1 MPAKTTQNFRADI
14 GQLLIVGFEGTEMS
28 PQLASLLST
37 IQPAGVILFA
47 RNIVGGEQ
55 THRLLRECQ
64 KCVSTPLFTCVDLE
78 GGQVD
83 RFRNA
88 IGPAPS
94 AADVFV
100 TGDRTLFRKHGRVIG
115 ENCRALG
122 FNVDFAPLLDLAF
135 EASRTVMS
143 SRAVSADPK
152 KVVGYVREFLRGL
165 SDAGVLGCGKHFPGL
180 GEGRLDSHHELPV
193 IRKTLQKMWGED
205 LVPYR
210 TLRRQ
215 LPFVMISHAAYPDVT
230 GDRAPASLSRKW
242 ITDILRKRIGYRGLV
257 ASDDME
263 MGAVLKFAPIEET
276 VVQHIRAGGDLV
288 LICHSEELITR
299 GYEALVRA
307 VEIDRRFRD
316 RIAESERRVRAL
328 KFKLFASSRKAAS
341 PSPQK
346 IERLSRALWEFGEEV
361 RLAAL
366 YRSQVSPQKTRANL
380 GHSAQRRS
388 ANPGR
393 CARRKTAPNEAERS

>member
-1 MPAKTTQNFRADI
+1 MDI
-14 GQLLIVGFEGTEMS
+14 GQLLVIGFDGTEIS
-28 PQLASLLST
+28 PRLASLLLK

-47 RNIVGGEQ
+47 RNITGAEQ

-64 KCVSTPLFTCVDLE
+64 KCVEPPLFTCVDLE

-83 RFRNA
+83 RFRSV

-94 AADVFV
+94 AADVFA
-100 TGDRTLFRKHGRVIG
+100 TGDRKLFRKHGRVIG
-115 ENCRALG
+115 GNCRALG
-122 FNVDFAPLLDLAF
+122 FNVDFAPVLDLAF

-152 KVVGYVREFLRGL
+152 EVVVYVHEFLRGL
-165 SDAGVLGCGKHFPGL
+165 GDAGVLGCGKHFPGL
-180 GEGRLDSHHELPV
+180 GEGKLDSHHELPV
-193 IRKTLQKMWGED
+193 IRKTLPKMWGED

-242 ITDILRKRIGYRGLV
+242 ITDILRKRIGYKGLV

-276 VVQHIRAGGDLV
+276 VVQHIRAGGDLA

-307 VEIDRRFRD
+307 AETDWRFRD
-316 RIAESERRVRAL
+316 RVAESGRRVRGL
-328 KFKLFASSRKAAS
+328 KLKLFAASRKAAS

-346 IERLSRALWEFGEEV
+346 VERLSRALWEFGEQV
-361 RLAAL
+361 RLAGL
-366 YRSQVSPQKTRANL
+366 YRPQVSPGKTRANL

-388 ANPGR
+388 AEL
-393 CARRKTAPNEAERS
+393 KTAPNEAERS

>member
-1 MPAKTTQNFRADI
+1 MARTMRVSPKQAKCRSTLDV
-14 GQLLIVGFEGTEMS
+14 GQLLIVGFDRTEIS
-28 PQLASLLST
+28 PRLGSLLSKV
-37 IQPAGVILFA
+37 QPAGVILFA
-47 RNIVGGEQ
+47 RNIIGAEQ

-64 KCVSTPLFTCVDLE
+64 KYVGSPLFTCVDLE

-83 RFRNA
+83 RFRNL

-94 AADVFV
+94 AADVFA

-122 FNVDFAPLLDLAF
+122 FNVDFAPALDLAF

-152 KVVGYVREFLRGL
+152 KVVEYVREFLRGL
-165 SDAGVLGCGKHFPGL
+165 GDAGVLGCGKHFPGL
-180 GEGRLDSHHELPV
+180 GEGKLDSHHELPV
-193 IRKTLQKMWGED
+193 IRKTLTKMWGED

-215 LPFVMISHAAYPDVT
+215 LPFVMVSHAAYPDVT
-230 GDRAPASLSRKW
+230 GDRLPASLSGKW
-242 ITDILRKRIGYRGLV
+242 ITDILRKRIGYNGLV

-276 VVQHIRAGGDLV
+276 AVRHIRAGGDLA
-288 LICHSEELITR
+288 LICHSEDLITR

-307 VEIDRRFRD
+307 AETDWRFRD
-316 RIAESERRVRAL
+316 RVAEATRRVQKL
-328 KFKLFASSRKAAS
+328 KRKVFAAPLYRRAAS
-341 PSPQK
+341 PTPEK
-346 IERLSRALWEFGEEV
+346 TERLTRRLWEFGEEV
-361 RLAAL
+361 RLAGINRDVGSDMESGA
-366 YRSQVSPQKTRANL
+366 
-380 GHSAQRRS
+380 
-388 ANPGR
+388 
-393 CARRKTAPNEAERS
+393 

>member
-1 MPAKTTQNFRADI
+1 MPVKTTQNLRADI

-28 PQLASLLST
+28 PRLASLLSK

-47 RNIVGGEQ
+47 RNISGAEQ

-64 KCVSTPLFTCVDLE
+64 KYVGSPLFTSVDLE

-83 RFRNA
+83 RFRNV

-94 AADVFV
+94 AADVFA

-115 ENCRALG
+115 EDCCALG
-122 FNVDFAPLLDLAF
+122 FNVDFAPVLDLAF

-152 KVVGYVREFLRGL
+152 KVVGYAREFLRGL
-165 SDAGVLGCGKHFPGL
+165 GDAGVLGCGKHFPGL
-180 GEGRLDSHHELPV
+180 GEGNLDSHLELPV
-193 IRKTLQKMWGED
+193 IRKTLTKMWGED

-230 GDRAPASLSRKW
+230 GDRVPASLSGKW
-242 ITDILRKRIGYRGLV
+242 ITDILRKRIGYNGLV

-276 VVQHIRAGGDLV
+276 AVRHIRAGGDLV
-288 LICHSEELITR
+288 LICHNEELITR
-299 GYEALVRA
+299 GYEALMRA
-307 VEIDRRFRD
+307 AETDVRFRT
-316 RIAESERRVRAL
+316 RVAESERRVRAL
-328 KFKLFASSRKAAS
+328 KLKLAATSRRAPS
-341 PSPQK
+341 PSQQK
-346 IERLSRALWEFGEEV
+346 VERLSRALWEFGEEV

-366 YRSQVSPQKTRANL
+366 SPSQVSPQKPRANL
-380 GHSAQRRS
+380 GHSAERHS
-388 ANPGR
+388 AQ
-393 CARRKTAPNEAERS
+393 RKTAPNEAERS